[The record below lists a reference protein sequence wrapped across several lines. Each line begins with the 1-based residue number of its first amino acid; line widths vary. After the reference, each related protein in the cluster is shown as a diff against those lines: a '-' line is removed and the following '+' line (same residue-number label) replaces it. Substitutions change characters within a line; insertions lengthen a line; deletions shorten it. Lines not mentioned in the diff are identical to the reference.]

1 LNQTCIIAS
10 KSEKLNFDNGK
21 EKVLYIED
29 YVQFSSVSDARKLTD
44 KIFSYNTDFIA
55 EYDHKGYKVIWSWYS
70 DVFQFCIKYLEI
82 KALIDKIERLNIH
95 KIIVGKIDPQYKKV
109 LNVYF
114 FNKNVT
120 SSPLESELSQN
131 LKQILFNLVM
141 LSFTIVSILF
151 FTLRPGRNIG
161 TYTGDFVYKNTKSDF
176 RLNHLYERYQENNIQ
191 YVEFIRVSKVK
202 DFFINIFKRRRFV
215 IYYTAV
221 IFFVDLFTKKTQ
233 YSKQPKDFYQSV
245 LYGYHRANTVLKK
258 SILVLEKLF
267 KLLKVDKFVLI
278 SFSSR
283 SAHLAIAAKSLGIK
297 TIGIMHGLSQKE
309 YAVQEFMQSYQE
321 SKKLGCDVYGVWS
334 GHYLEYFRK
343 YSKISTKD
351 SFQFSGLLRQ
361 VKNMN
366 QVTPFK
372 RVSEDKI
379 KVLLISEPLV
389 SVVEIIPYLKYLLKD
404 DSIEVG
410 VKVRPMVEDIYYEN
424 MKLEFPEIRDLE
436 IYDGKIEDVA
446 DSFDVFIGSNSS
458 AIIEASLFGKISILL
473 NTVKFGDYF
482 DMDELIPSG
491 LLLAKDPEKDPELLC
506 KEINS
511 RVEKEN
517 ELKTIEK
524 IRYRFFGDNKDG
536 AQWIIDQL

>member
-1 LNQTCIIAS
+1 MNQTCIITS

-95 KIIVGKIDPQYKKV
+95 KIIIGKIDPQYKKV

-120 SSPLESELSQN
+120 SNVSKSELLSN
-131 LKQILFNLVM
+131 TKQILFNVVILLFSM
-141 LSFTIVSILF
+141 ISILF
-151 FTLRPGRNIG
+151 FLLRSGKNIG

-191 YVEFIRVSKVK
+191 YVEFIRVTKVK

-258 SILVLEKLF
+258 STLVLEKLF

-321 SKKLGCDVYGVWS
+321 SKKLGCDVYGAWS

-366 QVTPFK
+366 QVAPFK

-389 SVVEIIPYLKYLLKD
+389 SVMEIIPYLKYLLKD

-410 VKVRPMVEDIYYEN
+410 VKVRPMVEDMYYEN
-424 MKLEFPEIRDLE
+424 MKLEFPEILDLE

-446 DSFDVFIGSNSS
+446 DSFDVFIGSNST

-491 LLLAKDPEKDPELLC
+491 LLLAKDPELLC

>member
-1 LNQTCIIAS
+1 LNQTCIITS

-410 VKVRPMVEDIYYEN
+410 VKVRPMVEDMYYEN
-424 MKLEFPEIRDLE
+424 MKLEFPEILDLE

-446 DSFDVFIGSNSS
+446 DSFDVFIGSNST

-491 LLLAKDPEKDPELLC
+491 LLLAKDPELLC

>member
-1 LNQTCIIAS
+1 MNQTCIITS

-321 SKKLGCDVYGVWS
+321 SKKLGCDVYGAWS

-491 LLLAKDPEKDPELLC
+491 LLLVKDPELLC

>member
-1 LNQTCIIAS
+1 MNQTCIIAS

-258 SILVLEKLF
+258 STLVLEKLF

-321 SKKLGCDVYGVWS
+321 SKKLGCDVYGAWS

-410 VKVRPMVEDIYYEN
+410 VKVRPMVEDMYYEN
-424 MKLEFPEIRDLE
+424 MKLEFPEILDLE

-446 DSFDVFIGSNSS
+446 DSFDVFIGSNST

-491 LLLAKDPEKDPELLC
+491 LLLVKDPELLC